1 VKVGTKG
8 AKECG
13 DFEEWFNYRVSRAT
27 PESCAEFL
35 GSFVADKTSSEFTK
49 GGKWLVWKFEVHNT
63 TLILTICEISIVQI
77 LWF

>member
-1 VKVGTKG
+1 MGTKG

-13 DFEEWFNYRVSRAT
+13 DFEEWFNYRVSRAA

-35 GSFVADKTSSEFTK
+35 GTFVADKTSSEFTK

-63 TLILTICEISIVQI
+63 DLILTICDISIVLI
-77 LWF
+77 LWL